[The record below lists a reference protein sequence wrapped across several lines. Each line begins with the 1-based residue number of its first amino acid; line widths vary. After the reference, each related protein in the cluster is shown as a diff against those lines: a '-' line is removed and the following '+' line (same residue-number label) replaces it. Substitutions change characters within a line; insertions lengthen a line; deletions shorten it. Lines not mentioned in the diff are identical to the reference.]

1 MIFKKGGT
9 FIRTSLTILFALA
22 TVVAFAFPNDALA
35 SQKKKSA
42 GNPLYASIVVDS
54 DTGVIIHQ
62 SNPDKKLH
70 PASLTKV
77 MTLLLLFDAMDA
89 GRIGLNDTIAISK
102 RAAAASPSKIGIPA
116 GGSIRV
122 KDAILALVTKSAND
136 IAIAVAEHVGG
147 TEDRFAIMMTGRARE
162 LGMNNT
168 TFRNASG
175 LHNPGQIST
184 ARDMAIMARYV
195 INRYP
200 DYYRYFSTQ
209 NFNYKGHNYHNHNHL
224 MKSYK
229 GMDGMKTGF
238 IKPSGFNLIASAVRG
253 NTRLIGVVFGGRS
266 ATSRN
271 AHMKELLDRSFSG
284 NTAPVL
290 KNASLSETYEGLPP
304 VRSHAPLPGRKPG
317 AAAPAMAF
325 ASAAPLTGHMPGQ
338 LNAADS
344 VPPPVLKGES
354 QLAGANPVSDIP
366 PNTAAVQK
374 MIGAKLASLNSSL
387 QTSPFSEM
395 MGQGDYDLE
404 QAKRIETGM
413 IAIAAHTGQS
423 LSAPKGPIL
432 RAGGQLENPVAL
444 AAFAPAPLLK
454 DDLTAAARQPGTQQT
469 QQTWAIQIGAFT
481 SRVATD
487 LAIKKTQAKLPAH
500 YAAANPIIVPLR
512 TQEGWLFRGRLSGFE
527 SEKAAAAACAFLS
540 KDCLPVSPY
549 E

>member
-1 MIFKKGGT
+1 MILRKGGT
-9 FIRTSLTILFALA
+9 HFLTSLAVFFAVALVLALA
-22 TVVAFAFPNDALA
+22 LPADAFAAA
-35 SQKKKSA
+35 KKKKAAA

-77 MTLLLLFDAMDA
+77 MTLLLLFDAIDA
-89 GRIGLNDTIAISK
+89 GRTSLNDQIKISK
-102 RAAAASPSKIGIPA
+102 RAAAASPSKLGLAP
-116 GGSIRV
+116 GSSIRV

-136 IAIAVAEHVGG
+136 IAIAVAEHVGT

-238 IKPSGFNLIASAVRG
+238 INPSGFNLIASAVRG
-253 NTRLIGVVFGGRS
+253 DRRLIGVVFGGRS
-266 ATSRN
+266 AASRN
-271 AHMKELLDRSFSG
+271 EHMRELLDRGFSG
-284 NTAPVL
+284 DKAPVL
-290 KNASLSETYEGLPP
+290 TASLSGAFEGLPP
-304 VRSHAPLPGRKPG
+304 VRAHAPVPGRKPG
-317 AAAPAMAF
+317 AESAAPAAYAAAAQP
-325 ASAAPLTGHMPGQ
+325 ASR
-338 LNAADS
+338 
-344 VPPPVLKGES
+344 V
-354 QLAGANPVSDIP
+354 P
-366 PNTAAVQK
+366 PNTEAVQK

-387 QTSPFSEM
+387 QNSHFSEM
-395 MGQGDYDLE
+395 MGQGDYDPE

-413 IAIAAHTGQS
+413 MAIAAHTGQS
-423 LSAPKGPIL
+423 QSLSAPRGPIL
-432 RAGGQLENPVAL
+432 RADSQLEKPVAL
-444 AAFAPAPLLK
+444 AAFAPAPLLG
-454 DDLTAAARQPGTQQT
+454 DDHSAAAQSAQK
-469 QQTWAIQIGAFT
+469 WAIQIGAFT

-487 LAIKKTQAKLPAH
+487 LAIKKTQARLPAQ
-500 YAAANPIIVPLR
+500 YASASPIIVPLR
-512 TQEGWLFRGRLSGFE
+512 TNEGWLFRGRLSGFE
-527 SEKAAAAACAFLS
+527 SQQAAASACAMLS